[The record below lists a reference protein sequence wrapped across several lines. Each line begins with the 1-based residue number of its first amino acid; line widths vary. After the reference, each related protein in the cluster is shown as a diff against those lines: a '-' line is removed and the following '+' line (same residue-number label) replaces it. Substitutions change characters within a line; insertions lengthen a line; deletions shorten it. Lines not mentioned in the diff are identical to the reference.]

1 MWRCSGQDHDTSVY
15 NQLLEGKRVEINTVG
30 HLGLMSEVC
39 VCALWSTLCPCDCFI
54 MLTSFT
60 LIWFLYIFKLSV
72 FQEFWECIYWVINLD
87 FPNLIIL
94 GRQRAEITLSLFHS
108 PSTVCVSLRVCVI
121 VRSTCVCEEAI
132 LSCTRK
138 EASSVSLVFNDKIA
152 STEIREHK
160 CLSAFIHSV
169 ISFFPSLYLF
179 F

>member
-1 MWRCSGQDHDTSVY
+1 M
-15 NQLLEGKRVEINTVG
+15 
-30 HLGLMSEVC
+30 
-39 VCALWSTLCPCDCFI
+39 
-54 MLTSFT
+54 
-60 LIWFLYIFKLSV
+60 
-72 FQEFWECIYWVINLD
+72 
-87 FPNLIIL
+87 
-94 GRQRAEITLSLFHS
+94 
-108 PSTVCVSLRVCVI
+108 
-121 VRSTCVCEEAI
+121 CEQAI